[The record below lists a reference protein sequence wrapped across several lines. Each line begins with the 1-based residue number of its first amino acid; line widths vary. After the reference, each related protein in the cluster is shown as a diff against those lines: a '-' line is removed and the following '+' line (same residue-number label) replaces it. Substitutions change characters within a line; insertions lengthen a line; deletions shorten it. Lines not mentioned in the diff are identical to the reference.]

1 MTHLPQSPLFS
12 LSFVRFALIC
22 LAAMSFSGPLFVGS
36 AHAGEDPKT
45 QSVGQ
50 VSDWG
55 PYLQDMQGTDKAKQ
69 EAAGKAFY
77 DAGQLGYN
85 VLGTLLK
92 SSDIDL
98 IKRVKDLRAK
108 IDERSY
114 ALYRGAE
121 EQRERIYSKPLE
133 AEPLE
138 ELKNKWT
145 QVATYSSVLEVKQHA
160 FQAISEIKRTLGNVD
175 AATRKLKDLEVEFKA
190 DPAPQGLYRAS
201 LLINRAEALKLLLRD
216 KEVLGTAQEAEQAS
230 GKTGR
235 LTPVSLRLQIEAF
248 QRLNDFESVRA
259 TSKKLLTEFPR
270 ALETRFAR
278 QSIIDTLVREKRFDD
293 AIRELKDTFNAFPI
307 DEEVQQSL
315 TSLLS
320 GLMDQEHDYKRVA
333 ELSEWAM
340 ATLPLERIDVDIA
353 KCFGGTSEYVTRD
366 FHKAE
371 RGYSMLHEYFPD
383 MIDPKDVD
391 KVLERLKLKAAGKFP
406 KEPAE
411 TEEGP
416 AGALAGFLRAVRT
429 RDPKAL
435 TDFVPSDEADSFK
448 QELDEP
454 GDTFVPLLT
463 FSDVIV
469 RNIEYSP
476 KKDSATMFIDIYPS
490 AGLVAKSAIQFAFR
504 EGDKWKIRWRNIPD
518 APAAETPPAAQQP
531 APPKEN
537 TPAGPVK
544 PPDGK

>member
-1 MTHLPQSPLFS
+1 MNCSPLA
-12 LSFVRFALIC
+12 LVRFTLIC
-22 LAAMSFSGPLFVGS
+22 AAAASFAGPLSVGS
-36 AHAGEDPKT
+36 AKAGEDPKT

-55 PYLQDMQGTDKAKQ
+55 PYLADIQSSDKAKQ
-69 EAAGKAFY
+69 EAAGKAFFE
-77 DAGQLGYN
+77 AGQLGYN

-92 SSDIDL
+92 STDMDL

-114 ALYRGAE
+114 ALYKTAE
-121 EQRERIYSKPLE
+121 EQRELIFSKPLE

-145 QVATYSSVLEVKQHA
+145 EVATYASVLPVKQHA

-175 AATRKLKDLEVEFKA
+175 AANRKLKDLDVEFKA

-230 GKTGR
+230 GKLGR
-235 LTPVSLRLQIEAF
+235 LTPVALRIQIESF

-259 TSKKLLTEFPR
+259 TCKKLLATFPR

-278 QSIIDTLVREKRFDD
+278 QSIVDTLVREKRFDE
-293 AIRELKDTFNAFPI
+293 AIRELKETLNAFPV

-320 GLMDQEHDYKRVA
+320 SLMDQEHDYKRVA

-353 KCFGGTSEYVTRD
+353 KCFGGTSEYVTKD
-366 FHKAE
+366 YTKAE

-406 KEPAE
+406 KEPVE
-411 TEEGP
+411 TDDGP
-416 AGALAGFLRAVRT
+416 SGALAGFLRAVRT
-429 RDPKAL
+429 HDAKAL
-435 TDFVPSDEADSFK
+435 ADFVPTEEAESFK

-469 RNIEYSP
+469 RNIEFSP

-490 AGLVAKSAIQFAFR
+490 AGLVAKSAIQFAFH
-504 EGDKWKIRWRNIPD
+504 EGDKWKIRWRNIPEATVD
-518 APAAETPPAAQQP
+518 VPPTPQVP
-531 APPKEN
+531 APKEAA
-537 TPAGPVK
+537 PIGPVK